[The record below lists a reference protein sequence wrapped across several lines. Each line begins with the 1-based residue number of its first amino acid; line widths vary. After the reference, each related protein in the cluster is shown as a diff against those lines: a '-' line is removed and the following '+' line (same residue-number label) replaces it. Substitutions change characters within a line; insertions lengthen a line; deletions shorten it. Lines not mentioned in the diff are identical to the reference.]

1 MQEIKSV
8 DVISLAKIKAIFGI
22 VVGLICGIVF
32 AIIGGGIGFAKG
44 LPGVE
49 VFGILLIVMF
59 PIILA
64 ICGLIG
70 GAITALLY
78 NFLPTSTGAYRSISS
93 RNNPPYLFFP
103 FFSPLPSPLS
113 SHMPSLPV
121 MKNRTSLLVT
131 LCLITA
137 VWVCG
142 CTSQQS
148 PAVPSLSPAATTFAL
163 AQAPATVPGGF
174 ALRVDALAPGST
186 LPDVYTCKGASESP
200 ELSWENVPQK
210 TKSLVLI
217 LDDPDAPQGTF
228 THWILYNIPANV
240 RRIDRAQPNAKV
252 LANGA
257 QQGDSSAG
265 SRGYYPPCPPIG
277 PAHRYIFSLYA
288 LDYEVSM
295 PTAGRDSIDWAMG
308 EHILGQATVITTF
321 KR

>member
-1 MQEIKSV
+1 
-8 DVISLAKIKAIFGI
+8 
-22 VVGLICGIVF
+22 
-32 AIIGGGIGFAKG
+32 
-44 LPGVE
+44 
-49 VFGILLIVMF
+49 
-59 PIILA
+59 
-64 ICGLIG
+64 
-70 GAITALLY
+70 
-78 NFLPTSTGAYRSISS
+78 
-93 RNNPPYLFFP
+93 
-103 FFSPLPSPLS
+103 
-113 SHMPSLPV
+113 

-148 PAVPSLSPAATTFAL
+148 PAVPSLSPAATTFAP

-186 LPDVYTCKGASESP
+186 LPDVFTCKGTSESP

-210 TKSLVLI
+210 TKSLILI

-240 RRIDRAQPNAKV
+240 RQIDRAQPNAKV

-257 QQGDSSAG
+257 QQGTSSAG

-308 EHILGQATVITTF
+308 GHILGKATFTTRF
-321 KR
+321 GR